1 MTRISSVAI
10 VAVFGAVLTVIVAA
24 AMGTILL
31 FVTPGTPTP
40 TVAIDPTAVIA
51 IGQFGAIVVGGV
63 AVILLSAA
71 AGGVSA

>member
-10 VAVFGAVLTVIVAA
+10 VVVFGSLLTVIVAA

-31 FVTPGTPTP
+31 FLTPGTPTP
-40 TVAIDPTAVIA
+40 TVAVDPTAVIA
-51 IGQFGAIVVGGV
+51 IGQFGAVVVGGV

-71 AGGVSA
+71 AGGATN